1 MTVRI
6 VTDSTADIPPSI
18 AEALDVI
25 TVPVYVRFDRQV
37 YRDIIDISHDEL
49 YTRLAAGP
57 IHPTTSQP
65 APSDFATVYRQLLQP
80 GDEIISIHVSAKLS
94 GTYNAALQG
103 RELVGDSRI
112 EVTDSGSLSMGLG
125 LTVMAAAR
133 LAQAGQS
140 LAAVVAEVKAAIS
153 QSHAFGLLDS
163 LKYLAKGGRVGKA
176 RALVGG
182 LLNVKP
188 LLVLKDG
195 ELHPS
200 GLARNRRRGLERLFE
215 HVKSAP
221 GLREVAIVYSTA
233 PDEALALKERLTTIF
248 DKSRIYI
255 SQLGPALGV
264 HGGPGTLLVA
274 LRGK

>member
-18 AEALDVI
+18 AEALDI
-25 TVPVYVRFDRQV
+25 STVPVYVRFGRQV

-49 YTRLAAGP
+49 YSRLAADSV
-57 IHPTTSQP
+57 HPTTSQP
-65 APSDFATVYRQLLQP
+65 SPSDFADVYRRLLQP
-80 GDEIISIHVSAKLS
+80 GDEIVSLHVSAKLS

-103 RELVGDSRI
+103 RELVEGSRI
-112 EVTDSGSLSMGLG
+112 EVFDSGSLSMGLG

-133 LAQAGQS
+133 LAKAGQG
-140 LAAVVAEVKAAIS
+140 LAAVLAEVRAAIS
-153 QSHAFGLLDS
+153 QSRAFGLLDS
-163 LKYLAKGGRVGKA
+163 LKYLARGGRVGKA
-176 RALVGG
+176 HALVGG

-200 GLARNRRRGLERLFE
+200 GLAHNRRRGIDRLFDC
-215 HVKSAP
+215 VKNAP
-221 GLREVAIVYSTA
+221 GLREAAVVYSTA
-233 PDEALALKERLTTIF
+233 PDEAQALKERLAAVI

>member
-18 AEALDVI
+18 AEALDI
-25 TVPVYVRFDRQV
+25 NTIPVYVRFGRQV

-49 YTRLAAGP
+49 YARLANDP
-57 IHPTTSQP
+57 VHPTTSQP
-65 APSDFATVYRQLLQP
+65 SPNDFATVYRQLLQP
-80 GDEIISIHVSAKLS
+80 GDEIVSIHVSSKLS

-103 RELVGDSRI
+103 RELVESNRI
-112 EVTDSGSLSMGLG
+112 EVFDSGSLSMGLG

-133 LAQAGQS
+133 LAKAGKG
-140 LAAVVAEVKAAIS
+140 LAAVLAEVKTTIS
-153 QSHAFGLLDS
+153 QSRAFGLLDS

-200 GLARNRRRGLERLFE
+200 GLARNRRRGLERLFQYT
-215 HVKSAP
+215 KNAP
-221 GLREVAIVYSTA
+221 GLREVAIVYTTA
-233 PDEALALKERLTTIF
+233 PEEAQALKERLAAVL

>member
-18 AEALDVI
+18 AEALDI
-25 TVPVYVRFDRQV
+25 NTIPVYVRFGRQV

-49 YTRLAAGP
+49 YTRLANDP

-65 APSDFATVYRQLLQP
+65 SPNDFATVYRQLLQP
-80 GDEIISIHVSAKLS
+80 GDEIVSIHVSAKLS

-103 RELVGDSRI
+103 RKLVEGNRI
-112 EVTDSGSLSMGLG
+112 EIFDSGSLSMGLG

-133 LAQAGQS
+133 LAKAGKG
-140 LAAVVAEVKAAIS
+140 LAAVLAEVKATIS
-153 QSHAFGLLDS
+153 QSRASGLLDS

-176 RALVGG
+176 KALVGG

-188 LLVLKDG
+188 LLVIKDG

-200 GLARNRRRGLERLFE
+200 GLARNRRRGLERLFQYI
-215 HVKSAP
+215 KNSP
-221 GLREVAIVYSTA
+221 GLREVAIVYTTA
-233 PDEALALKERLTTIF
+233 PEEAQELKERLAAVL

>member
-18 AEALDVI
+18 AEALDI
-25 TVPVYVRFDRQV
+25 NTIPVYVRFGRQV

-49 YTRLAAGP
+49 YTRLANDP

-65 APSDFATVYRQLLQP
+65 SPNDFATVYRQLLQP
-80 GDEIISIHVSAKLS
+80 GDEIVSIHVSAKLS

-103 RELVGDSRI
+103 RKLVEGNRI
-112 EVTDSGSLSMGLG
+112 EIFDSGSLSMGLG

-133 LAQAGQS
+133 LAKAGKG
-140 LAAVVAEVKAAIS
+140 LAAVLAEVKATIS
-153 QSHAFGLLDS
+153 QSRASGLLDS

-176 RALVGG
+176 KALVGG

-188 LLVLKDG
+188 LLVIKDG

-200 GLARNRRRGLERLFE
+200 GLARNRRRGLERLFQYI
-215 HVKSAP
+215 KNSP
-221 GLREVAIVYSTA
+221 GLREVAIVYTTA
-233 PDEALALKERLTTIF
+233 PEEAQELKERLAAVL
-248 DKSRIYI
+248 DKSRVYI

>member
-18 AEALDVI
+18 AEALDI
-25 TVPVYVRFDRQV
+25 NTIPVYVRFGRQV

-49 YTRLAAGP
+49 YTRLANDP
-57 IHPTTSQP
+57 VHPTTSQP
-65 APSDFATVYRQLLQP
+65 SPNDFATVYRRLLQP
-80 GDEIISIHVSAKLS
+80 GDEIVSIHVSSKLS

-103 RELVGDSRI
+103 RELVEGNRI
-112 EVTDSGSLSMGLG
+112 EVFDSGSLSMGLG

-133 LAQAGQS
+133 LAKAGQG
-140 LAAVVAEVKAAIS
+140 LAAVLAEVRAAIS
-153 QSHAFGLLDS
+153 QSRAFGLLDS

-188 LLVLKDG
+188 LLLLKDG

-200 GLARNRRRGLERLFE
+200 GLARNRRRGLERLFQYI
-215 HVKSAP
+215 KNAP
-221 GLREVAIVYSTA
+221 GLREVAIVYTTA
-233 PDEALALKERLTTIF
+233 PEEAQALKERLATVL

>member
-18 AEALDVI
+18 AEALDI
-25 TVPVYVRFDRQV
+25 NTIPVYVRFGRQV

-49 YTRLAAGP
+49 YTRLANDP

-65 APSDFATVYRQLLQP
+65 SPNDFATVYRQLLQP
-80 GDEIISIHVSAKLS
+80 GDEIVSIHVSAKLS

-103 RELVGDSRI
+103 RKLVEGNRI
-112 EVTDSGSLSMGLG
+112 EIFDSGSLSMGLG

-133 LAQAGQS
+133 LAKAGKG
-140 LAAVVAEVKAAIS
+140 LAAVLAEVKAAIS
-153 QSHAFGLLDS
+153 QSRASGLLDS

-176 RALVGG
+176 KALVGG

-188 LLVLKDG
+188 LLVIKDG

-200 GLARNRRRGLERLFE
+200 GLARNRRRGLERLFQYI
-215 HVKSAP
+215 KNSP
-221 GLREVAIVYSTA
+221 GLREVAIVYTTA
-233 PDEALALKERLTTIF
+233 PEEAQELKERLAAVL
-248 DKSRIYI
+248 DKSRVYI

>member
-1 MTVRI
+1 MTVKI

-18 AEALDVI
+18 AEALDI
-25 TVPVYVRFDRQV
+25 STVPVYVRCGRQV
-37 YRDIIDISHDEL
+37 YRDIIEISHDEL
-49 YTRLAAGP
+49 YTKLADDP
-57 IHPTTSQP
+57 VHPTTSQP
-65 APSDFATVYRQLLQP
+65 SP
-80 GDEIISIHVSAKLS
+80 GDEIVSIHVSSKLS

-103 RELVGDSRI
+103 RELVEGSHI
-112 EVTDSGSLSMGLG
+112 EVFDSGSLSMGLG

-133 LAQAGQS
+133 LAKAGQG
-140 LAAVVAEVKAAIS
+140 LAAVLAEVRAAIS
-153 QSHAFGLLDS
+153 QSRAFGLLDS

-176 RALVGG
+176 KALVGG

-200 GLARNRRRGLERLFE
+200 GLVRNRRRGLERLFE
-215 HVKSAP
+215 YVKGAP
-221 GLREVAIVYSTA
+221 SLREVAIVYSTA
-233 PDEALALKERLTTIF
+233 PDEAQALKERLTAVI
-248 DKSRIYI
+248 DKNRIHI

-274 LRGK
+274 LKRK

>member
-18 AEALDVI
+18 AEALDI
-25 TVPVYVRFDRQV
+25 NTIPVYVRFGRHV

-49 YTRLAAGP
+49 YTRLANDP

-65 APSDFATVYRQLLQP
+65 SPNDFATVYRQLLQP
-80 GDEIISIHVSAKLS
+80 GDEIVSIHVSAKLS

-103 RELVGDSRI
+103 RKLVEGNRI
-112 EVTDSGSLSMGLG
+112 EIFDSGSLSMGLG

-133 LAQAGQS
+133 LAKAGKG
-140 LAAVVAEVKAAIS
+140 LAAVLAEVKAAIS
-153 QSHAFGLLDS
+153 QSRASGLLDS

-176 RALVGG
+176 KALVGG

-188 LLVLKDG
+188 LLVIKDG

-200 GLARNRRRGLERLFE
+200 GLARNRRRGLERLFQYI
-215 HVKSAP
+215 KNSP
-221 GLREVAIVYSTA
+221 GLREVAIVYTTA
-233 PDEALALKERLTTIF
+233 PEEAQELKERLAAVL
-248 DKSRIYI
+248 DKSRVYI

>member
-18 AEALDVI
+18 AEALDI
-25 TVPVYVRFDRQV
+25 NTVPVYVRFGRQV

-49 YTRLAAGP
+49 YTRLANDP
-57 IHPTTSQP
+57 VHPTTSQP
-65 APSDFATVYRQLLQP
+65 SPSDFATVYRRLLQP
-80 GDEIISIHVSAKLS
+80 GDEIVSIHVSSKLS

-103 RELVGDSRI
+103 RELVDGSHI
-112 EVTDSGSLSMGLG
+112 EVFDSGSLSMGLG

-133 LAQAGQS
+133 LAKAGQG
-140 LAAVVAEVKAAIS
+140 LAAVLAEVRAAIS
-153 QSHAFGLLDS
+153 QSRAFGLLDS

-176 RALVGG
+176 KALVGG

-188 LLVLKDG
+188 LLFIKDG

-215 HVKSAP
+215 CAKSIP
-221 GLREVAIVYSTA
+221 GLREAAVVYTTA
-233 PDEALALKERLTTIF
+233 PDEAHAFKERLAVGI